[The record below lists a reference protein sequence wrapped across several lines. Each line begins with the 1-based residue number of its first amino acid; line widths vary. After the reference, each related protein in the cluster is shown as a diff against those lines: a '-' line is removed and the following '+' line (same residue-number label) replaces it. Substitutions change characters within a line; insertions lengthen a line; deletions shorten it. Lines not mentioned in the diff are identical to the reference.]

1 MASSWASLSAAKHL
15 LALWIVAG
23 HMDLQLLVV
32 VVAEQVVNQRR
43 SHRAQ
48 ATVVGGVASFDDHG
62 IPEVDFPRPAIR
74 ETVRRESGEDIVAA
88 VCDALTGAAS
98 VAGRSWPVALLAGG
112 AVV

>member
-48 ATVVGGVASFDDHG
+48 ATVVGGVASFDDLG
-62 IPEVDFPRPAIR
+62 IPEVDFPDPRSVRP
-74 ETVRRESGEDIVAA
+74 
-88 VCDALTGAAS
+88 C
-98 VAGRSWPVALLAGG
+98 AGNRVSTTSPRSATR
-112 AVV
+112 